1 LIFGVA
7 ARHSRPFI
15 AACLLACSLPAWPAE
30 IVLDQADTAPLS
42 LSAPAER
49 IITLAPNLAEL
60 AYAAGAGNRLIATVE
75 YSDFPEAA
83 ANLPR
88 IGDAFR
94 LDSERIVTLK
104 PDLVIAWA
112 SGNPQAAI
120 DQLRSLGLP
129 VWSVEIREPEQI
141 ADTLEALGRAA
152 GQEVKAQQ
160 AAANIRSRLTALAG
174 DYRDAPVRSY
184 FYQVGERPLFTINDD
199 HLISKGLRLC
209 GGVNVFAGEPGL
221 AFQVGHESVIVAD
234 PDVLFAPDLENG
246 ESPLSAW
253 FEWPSMKAVRQ
264 GSMFLLPA
272 DAVSRASPR
281 FLDAL
286 ELACKLL
293 HDSPERGADG
303 QPDD

>member
-1 LIFGVA
+1 MNFGFVA
-7 ARHSRPFI
+7 RLFA
-15 AACLLACSLPAWPAE
+15 AACLLCCPLSAWPSG
-30 IVLDQADTAPLS
+30 IVLNQAGAPPLS
-42 LSAPAER
+42 LPSPAKR

-60 AYAAGAGNRLIATVE
+60 VFAAGAGDRLIATVAW
-75 YSDFPEAA
+75 SDYPEAA
-83 ANLPR
+83 QR
-88 IGDAFR
+88 IPQVGDAFR
-94 LDSERIVTLK
+94 LDIERIVALK

-141 ADTLEALGRAA
+141 ADTLEAVGRAA
-152 GQEVKAQQ
+152 GQKEEAEQ
-160 AAANIRSRLTALAG
+160 AAAAIRARLTELAVA
-174 DYRDAPVRSY
+174 YRDAHGLSY

-209 GGVNVFAGEPGL
+209 GGLNVFAGEPGL

-234 PDVLFAPDLENG
+234 PDVLFAPSLENG
-246 ESPLSAW
+246 ENPLSAW
-253 FEWPSMKAVRQ
+253 LEWPSMKAVRQ